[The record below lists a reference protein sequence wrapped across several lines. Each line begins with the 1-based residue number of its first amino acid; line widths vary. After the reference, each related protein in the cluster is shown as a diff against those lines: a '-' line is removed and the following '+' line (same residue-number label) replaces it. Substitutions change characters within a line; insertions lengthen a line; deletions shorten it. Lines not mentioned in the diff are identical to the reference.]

1 MTVEDWL
8 GKDNTLGISIW
19 EKKYRQNNE
28 SFDDWLDRVSG
39 KDDAVK
45 NLIRNKAFLFGGRI
59 LSNRGITDRK
69 STLSNCYV
77 LTVEDSI
84 ESIYQCCSDIART
97 YSYGGGVGVDISK
110 LRPRG
115 AFVNN
120 SAKETTGAV
129 SFMKTFDTVTST
141 IGQNGRRGALM
152 LSLDVRHPDVE
163 EFINIKANT
172 DQITSANISVR
183 VNDDFMSAVEHD
195 EDYILRWPCD
205 IDLSKFTKEYKECPY
220 NTLTYL
226 EDHTNNNKIF
236 YIKKV
241 KARELF
247 NQLVKNNWSYAE
259 PGILYWDQIKN
270 WNMMQQ
276 NEDFEYAGINPCAE
290 EPLVAGGACL
300 LGAMNISYYVKDGH
314 FYWGDF
320 DRDVK
325 IATKALND
333 VLVEGTPLH
342 PLKVQTASA
351 NTWRAIGLGLFDLA
365 GALVK
370 LGIKYGSKKAQ
381 EFADKVTHQ
390 MLVSSFEKSCELN
403 PGNIPFD
410 NLFKSD
416 IYNSHIKS
424 FISKCYEGRY
434 PLNSQLLTIAPTGTI
449 STMINAF
456 SGGGEPAFALSY
468 KRTTKSLHGKDVTY
482 DVHPKLV
489 QDYMNKHNC
498 TIEQLPEEFIS
509 SGDIHWKDRI
519 DMQAALQKNID
530 ASISS
535 TINLPE
541 SATEKDVY
549 DIYMYAWKAGLKGVT
564 IFRQGCARDAILKVE
579 EKGKKEEKKK
589 DTIPYNSIVPVSRKQ
604 IGVTHGSTFCKKCAC
619 GTLYITVNKDKEG
632 NIVEVFTHT
641 SKGGICQANLNAETR
656 MASLALRSGV
666 KVSEVT
672 DQLKGISCP
681 ACTATKA
688 KGKKIDG
695 ISCADIIAKTI
706 EEFQLNNIKM
716 KSEYPA
722 TEEEAKH
729 YSTKYD
735 KCPGCGEY
743 TLIHEAGCVLCG
755 NCGYSKCE

>member
-28 SFDDWLDRVSG
+28 SFDEWLDRVSG

-205 IDLSKFTKEYKECPY
+205 LDLTKFTKEYKDCPY

-226 EDHTNNNKIF
+226 EDHTDNNKIF

-241 KARELF
+241 KAKELF
-247 NQLVKNNWSYAE
+247 NQLVKNNWNYAE
-259 PGILYWDQIKN
+259 PGILYWDQIEN

-276 NEDFEYAGINPCAE
+276 NEDFEYAGVNPCSE

-300 LGAMNISYYVKDGH
+300 LGSMNVSYYVKDGH

-333 VLVEGTPLH
+333 VLAEGAPLH
-342 PLKVQTASA
+342 PLKIQTASA

-381 EFADKVTHQ
+381 EFADKITHQ
-390 MLVSSFEKSCELN
+390 MLVSSFEKSCDLN
-403 PGNIPFD
+403 PGNIPFN

-416 IYNSHIKS
+416 MYNLHIKP
-424 FISKCYEGRY
+424 FISQCYEGKY

-482 DVHPKLV
+482 DVHPQLV

-519 DMQAALQKNID
+519 DMQAALQRNID

-549 DIYMYAWKAGLKGVT
+549 DIYMYAWKTGLKGVT

-579 EKGKKEEKKK
+579 EKEKKEEKKK
-589 DTIPYNSIVPVSRKQ
+589 DIISYDSITPVSRKQ
-604 IGVTHGSTFCKKCAC
+604 MGITHGCTFCKKCAC
-619 GTLYITVNKDKEG
+619 GTLYVTINKNSDDH
-632 NIVEVFTHT
+632 IVELFTHT

-666 KVSEVT
+666 KVSEVV
-672 DQLKGISCP
+672 DQLKGITCP
-681 ACTATKA
+681 ACTAMRA
-688 KGKKIDG
+688 KGKKVDG

-706 EEFQLNNIKM
+706 EDFNKN
-716 KSEYPA
+716 SEVKGEETPL
-722 TEEEAKH
+722 TEKH
-729 YSTKYD
+729 A
-735 KCPGCGEY
+735 KCPECGTLSLTSQGGCK
-743 TLIHEAGCVLCG
+743 TCLS
-755 NCGYSKCE
+755 CGYSKCE

>member
-28 SFDDWLDRVSG
+28 SFDEWLDRVSG
-39 KDDAVK
+39 KDPDVR
-45 NLIRNKAFLFGGRI
+45 NLIQNKAFLFGGRI

-115 AFVNN
+115 AAVNN

-152 LSLDVRHPDVE
+152 LSIDVRHPDVD

-183 VNDDFMSAVEHD
+183 VNDDFMSAVEND
-195 EDYILRWPCD
+195 EDYLLRWPCD
-205 IDLSKFTKEYKECPY
+205 TTNNFGDWKSLPY
-220 NTLTYL
+220 NKLFL
-226 EDHTNNNKIF
+226 VGDN
-236 YIKKV
+236 YIKKI
-241 KARELF
+241 KAKELF
-247 NQLVKNNWSYAE
+247 NQLVKNNWNYAE
-259 PGILYWDQIKN
+259 PGILYWDRIKN

-320 DRDVK
+320 ERDVK

-333 VLVEGTPLH
+333 VLVEGIPLH

-370 LGIKYGSKKAQ
+370 LGIKYGSKRAQ
-381 EFADKVTHQ
+381 EFAEKITHQ
-390 MLVSSFEKSCELN
+390 MLVSSFEKSCDLN
-403 PGNIPFD
+403 PDNIPFN

-416 IYNSHIKS
+416 MYNSHIKS
-424 FISKCYEGRY
+424 FINEKYEGRY
-434 PLNSQLLTIAPTGTI
+434 PFNSQLLTIAPTGTR

-482 DVHPKLV
+482 DVHPQLV
-489 QDYMNKHNC
+489 QDYMDKHNC

-519 DMQAALQKNID
+519 DMQAALQRNID

-549 DIYMYAWKAGLKGVT
+549 NIYMYAWKAGLKGVT

-579 EKGKKEEKKK
+579 EKEKKEEKKK
-589 DTIPYNSIVPVSRKQ
+589 DIISYDSITPVSRKQ
-604 IGVTHGSTFCKKCAC
+604 MGITHGCTFCKKCAC
-619 GTLYITVNKDKEG
+619 GTLYVTINKDSEG
-632 NIVEVFTHT
+632 HLVELFTHT

-666 KVSEVT
+666 KVSEVV

-681 ACTATKA
+681 ACTAMKA

-706 EEFQLNNIKM
+706 EEFSNIN
-716 KSEYPA
+716 
-722 TEEEAKH
+722 TT
-729 YSTKYD
+729 TKENTHKVELPVPKGNFT
-735 KCPGCGEY
+735 KCPGCGEM
-743 TLIHEAGCVLCG
+743 TLIHEAGCVICG

>member
-1 MTVEDWL
+1 
-8 GKDNTLGISIW
+8 
-19 EKKYRQNNE
+19 
-28 SFDDWLDRVSG
+28 
-39 KDDAVK
+39 
-45 NLIRNKAFLFGGRI
+45 
-59 LSNRGITDRK
+59 
-69 STLSNCYV
+69 
-77 LTVEDSI
+77 
-84 ESIYQCCSDIART
+84 
-97 YSYGGGVGVDISK
+97 
-110 LRPRG
+110 
-115 AFVNN
+115 
-120 SAKETTGAV
+120 
-129 SFMKTFDTVTST
+129 
-141 IGQNGRRGALM
+141 
-152 LSLDVRHPDVE
+152 
-163 EFINIKANT
+163 
-172 DQITSANISVR
+172 
-183 VNDDFMSAVEHD
+183 
-195 EDYILRWPCD
+195 
-205 IDLSKFTKEYKECPY
+205 
-220 NTLTYL
+220 
-226 EDHTNNNKIF
+226 
-236 YIKKV
+236 
-241 KARELF
+241 
-247 NQLVKNNWSYAE
+247 
-259 PGILYWDQIKN
+259 
-270 WNMMQQ
+270 
-276 NEDFEYAGINPCAE
+276 
-290 EPLVAGGACL
+290 
-300 LGAMNISYYVKDGH
+300 MNISYYVKDGH

-320 DRDVK
+320 VRDVK

-381 EFADKVTHQ
+381 EFADKITHQ
-390 MLVSSFEKSCELN
+390 MLVSSFEKSCDLN
-403 PGNIPFD
+403 PGNIPFN

-416 IYNSHIKS
+416 MYNSHIKP
-424 FISKCYEGRY
+424 FIGQCYKGKY

-468 KRTTKSLHGKDVTY
+468 KRTTKSLHGKNVTY

-519 DMQAALQKNID
+519 DMQAALQRNID

-564 IFRQGCARDAILKVE
+564 IFRQGCARDAILKIE
-579 EKGKKEEKKK
+579 EKEKKEEKKK
-589 DTIPYNSIVPVSRKQ
+589 EEKKKNTISYDSITPVSRKQ
-604 IGVTHGSTFCKKCAC
+604 MGITHGCTFCKKCAC
-619 GTLYITVNKDKEG
+619 GTLYVTINKDSE
-632 NIVEVFTHT
+632 NHLVELFTHT

-666 KVSEVT
+666 KVSEVV

-681 ACTATKA
+681 ACTAMKA

-706 EEFQLNNIKM
+706 EEFSNIN
-716 KSEYPA
+716 
-722 TEEEAKH
+722 TL
-729 YSTKYD
+729 TKENTHRVELPVPKGNFT
-735 KCPGCGEY
+735 KCPGCGEM
-743 TLIHEAGCVLCG
+743 TLIHEAGCVICG